1 MQVLTNIR
9 FCGIMIKTSKEFGM
23 TIVQNGNQHII
34 EILKALKNS
43 LSEFDYFRLLGG
55 CTRDCSDCSNC
66 SDSTSCF
73 NYC

>member
-1 MQVLTNIR
+1 MTIVRFYGIIR
-9 FCGIMIKTSKEFGM
+9 KKFRRLEM
-23 TIVQNGNQHII
+23 TIVQSGNQYII
-34 EILKALKNS
+34 EALKALKGA
-43 LSEFDYFRLLGG
+43 LSEFDYFRILGE

>member
-1 MQVLTNIR
+1 
-9 FCGIMIKTSKEFGM
+9 M
-23 TIVQNGNQHII
+23 TIVQSGNQYII
-34 EILKALKNS
+34 EALKALKGA
-43 LSEFDYFRLLGG
+43 LSEFDYFRLLGE